1 MNRRRAAPE
10 KERSMMMVSMVVAAA
25 LGAGAQA
32 AGPEADVERARLE
45 AHIRDLP
52 ALRALWVEP
61 ERQEGLHEAERVI
74 ERKLR
79 DMGLEPVSQSLEW
92 TTGGSVR
99 VWRDGAWTVVP
110 DPEPRRWRNIY
121 VELPGRVR
129 PEEVI
134 IVGAHFDAREDTPG
148 ADDNASG
155 VAGVLELA
163 RTLRD
168 RPMERTVRLVFF
180 NLEEV
185 GLIGAREHAAW
196 TRERI
201 DSGAEK
207 VVGMVSVEMIGYFCD
222 EPGCQKS
229 PIPAIPGVFTPPDK
243 GDSIVVV
250 ATQASAAFAR
260 ALGAGMRASEPR
272 MPVFMLDFVPGR
284 GETIPDVRRSDHAEF
299 WDIGAPAVM
308 LTDTSEF
315 RNPNY
320 HKPTDTIETLDL
332 ERMTQVVRGLAGAV
346 WRMAGPIDAAPEN
359 GAASSP

>member
-1 MNRRRAAPE
+1 MTLTMLTLLIASAIASPAE
-10 KERSMMMVSMVVAAA
+10 S
-25 LGAGAQA
+25 
-32 AGPEADVERARLE
+32 AGPEADVDRARLE

-52 ALRALWVEP
+52 ALRSLWVEP
-61 ERQEGLHEAERVI
+61 QQQEGLLEAERVI

-79 DMGLEPVSQSLEW
+79 EMGFEPVSQPLEW
-92 TTGGSVR
+92 TTDGEVR
-99 VWRDGAWTVVP
+99 VKRDGAWAMIP
-110 DPEPRRWRNIY
+110 DPEPNRWRNIY
-121 VELPGRVR
+121 IDLPGRTR

-134 IVGAHFDAREDTPG
+134 LIGAHFDAREDTPG

-163 RTLRD
+163 RTLKD

-196 TRERI
+196 TKARV
-201 DSGAEK
+201 DSGMET

-222 EPGCQKS
+222 EPGCQRS

-250 ATQASAAFAR
+250 ATQVSAPFAR
-260 ALGAGMRASEPR
+260 ELSAGMKTAAPQ
-272 MPVFMLDFVPGR
+272 MPIFMLDFVPGR
-284 GETIPDVRRSDHAEF
+284 GEPMPDVRRSDHAEF
-299 WDIGAPAVM
+299 WDIGVPAVM

-332 ERMTQVVRGLAGAV
+332 DRMTLVVQGLAGAV
-346 WRMAGPIDAAPEN
+346 WRMAGPVGAAPDS
-359 GAASSP
+359 GAAPSP